1 MRTRWLTCL
10 LAPVLAG
17 ALLAAPAGAI
27 KSHKLVNVVLPA
39 GEAPSAITGAG
50 TALYVANTLSNSLT
64 VINAASAKVVR
75 TRPLPSS
82 PTAVLTTGP
91 TIWVAMTNGTVARYS
106 TTTWHRQLLIAA
118 AQTPISL
125 VVSTKRVWIGDAAT
139 NTIVVASTVDG
150 HVIGSFSSQ
159 GKGLSSLLMVPGHL
173 LATNATS
180 GEVQEFD
187 PATGDLQGTFAVRQS
202 PVGMTLVGSTVWVV
216 RATAHTVAVLD
227 LASGA
232 ISAYY
237 PTAGLKTT
245 GITAVGNHV
254 LVASSATNLVMDLKA
269 STGKI
274 YRGHRTGRGPAA
286 MCFLAGRLWVTNLA
300 NRSVDGIVL

>member
-17 ALLAAPAGAI
+17 ALLATPAGAI

-50 TALYVANTLSNSLT
+50 TTLYVANTLSNSLT
-64 VINAASAKVVR
+64 VINAGSARVVG
-75 TRPLPSS
+75 TRPLSSS
-82 PTAVLTTGP
+82 PTAVFTSGP

-106 TTTWHRQLLIAA
+106 TKTWHRQLLITA
-118 AQTPISL
+118 AQTPIAL
-125 VVSTKRVWIGDAAT
+125 VVSGKRLWIADAAT

-150 HVIGSFSSQ
+150 HVIGSFSS
-159 GKGLSSLLMVPGHL
+159 GGTGLSSLLMVPGHL

-227 LASGA
+227 LAGGA

-274 YRGHRTGRGPAA
+274 YRGHRTGRGPTA

-300 NRSVDGIVL
+300 NRSVDGITL